1 MSRTLRSN
9 GTSTNQGPVGGN
21 SDDSM
26 ANKPVENEAAA
37 KEPVSNEE
45 LAPAPKKKPV
55 SNEELA
61 PALKKKPASKQKP
74 APKTKPAVKKLPAKE
89 AAAKKAAAKPTA
101 KKGVVKKGV
110 VKKGAVKKGAAK
122 KGTLKPD
129 LKVTEAA
136 DVTQKLQ
143 VIAHLENSAATAY
156 ADNTTPGGPPP
167 NTKKGSRKVA
177 TPKQDKG
184 KKAGNTTDV
193 SDAETIGELTET
205 DVEGTVKGKR
215 SRREERSYR
224 DTLIGMRTTLSLTPI
239 NEDEEGREQA
249 KETHQLSLQD
259 VVDNAEDSDL
269 EYTQD
274 RAHEVGSEVTMAES
288 SGNRKGKEVA
298 SVINEDSEMHG
309 TYLHPYFLIFQS

>member
-1 MSRTLRSN
+1 MPRTLRSN

-37 KEPVSNEE
+37 KELVSNEE

-55 SNEELA
+55 SNKELA

-74 APKTKPAVKKLPAKE
+74 APKTKPAVKKLLAKE

-101 KKGVVKKGV
+101 KKGV
-110 VKKGAVKKGAAK
+110 VKKGAAK

-167 NTKKGSRKVA
+167 NTKKGSRKAA

-215 SRREERSYR
+215 SRREERSYW
-224 DTLIGMRTTLSLTPI
+224 DALIGIRTTLSLTPI
-239 NEDEEGREQA
+239 NEDEEGHEQA